1 MNFITGILGSML
13 LGGFIAVA
21 VSFSTDAASL
31 LNKYVLWG
39 VMSTFLIFIFINV
52 KIGGDLVHKLK
63 LTFIL
68 VTMSFIGFGILSHI
82 GNIPMFSKSSEIDAE
97 FSIIFAKHGLNIV
110 MVFLA
115 VAFIADS
122 IDTWRSWH
130 KGVNTH
136 GKVGNHETSVQ

>member
-21 VSFSTDAASL
+21 MSFFTDAASL

-39 VMSTFLIFIFINV
+39 TMSAFLIFIYVNV

-68 VTMSFIGFGILSHI
+68 ATMSFIGFGILSHI
-82 GNIPMFSKSSEIDAE
+82 GNIPIFSKSSEIDAE
-97 FSIIFAKHGLNIV
+97 FSMIFAKHGLNIV
-110 MVFLA
+110 IVILA
-115 VAFIADS
+115 VAFISDS
-122 IDTWRSWH
+122 IATWRSWH
-130 KGVNTH
+130 KGVNTQ
-136 GKVGNHETSVQ
+136 GKAGNPETIG